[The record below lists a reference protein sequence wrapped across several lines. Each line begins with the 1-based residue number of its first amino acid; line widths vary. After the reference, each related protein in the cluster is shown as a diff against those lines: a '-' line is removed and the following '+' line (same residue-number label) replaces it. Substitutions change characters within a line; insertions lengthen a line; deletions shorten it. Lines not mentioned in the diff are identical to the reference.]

1 MTTAK
6 NEVFISSI
14 VKWGYQD
21 NFSNLYFLRKDSERK
36 KHEKAKQTTFT
47 LLEVF
52 VHVKTCRLCGFL
64 FVCFCFVS
72 WFWFDFRFCMF
83 KNFW

>member
-36 KHEKAKQTTFT
+36 KARESETNYFHPLRSFCARENLSPLWF
-47 LLEVF
+47 F
-52 VHVKTCRLCGFL
+52 VRLFL
-64 FVCFCFVS
+64 FC
-72 WFWFDFRFCMF
+72 
-83 KNFW
+83 